1 MNLTDRIIA
10 EIDKGLKFS
19 LHNYQKETR
28 EYPASNIEDNNL
40 NEISRNHS
48 ANLMRVNHAGEVAAQ
63 GLYRGQALTAK
74 LEGTKERM
82 DQAALEE
89 LDHLSWCNKR
99 LEELN
104 DKPSALNPLWYGL
117 SFGMGAIA
125 GAAGDKWSLGFVHET
140 EEQVVIHL
148 KGHLDKLSSEDK
160 KTVAIL
166 EQMSAD
172 EAKHSQEALDSGAEN
187 LPEGV
192 KKLMSI
198 VAKVMTKSSYY
209 V

>member
-1 MNLTDRIIA
+1 MNFVDQIIS
-10 EIDKGLKFS
+10 EIDKGMKFS
-19 LHNYQKETR
+19 LDNYQKENR
-28 EYPASNIEDNNL
+28 QYPASKIPEDDLSEFDRNN
-40 NEISRNHS
+40 S
-48 ANLMRVNHAGEVAAQ
+48 ANLMRVNHSGEVAAQ
-63 GLYRGQALTAK
+63 GLYRGQALTAR
-74 LEGTKERM
+74 LEGTREKM
-82 DQAALEE
+82 DHAALEE

-104 DKPSALNPLWYGL
+104 DKPSLLNPVWYGL

-148 KGHLDKLSSEDK
+148 EEHLEKLTNNDK
-160 KTVAIL
+160 KTIAIL
-166 EQMSAD
+166 EQMRID
-172 EAKHSQEALDSGAEN
+172 EAQHSEEAIESGAEI

-192 KKLMSI
+192 KKIMSLI
-198 VAKVMTKSSYY
+198 AKVMTKSSYY

>member
-1 MNLTDRIIA
+1 MNLTDQIIA

-28 EYPASNIEDNNL
+28 KYPASNIEDNNL

-74 LEGTKERM
+74 LEGTKEKM

-104 DKPSALNPLWYGL
+104 DKPSVLNPLWYGL

-140 EEQVVIHL
+140 EKQVVIHL
-148 KGHLDKLSSEDK
+148 KGHLDKLSNEDK

-192 KKLMSI
+192 KKLMAI
-198 VAKVMTKSSYY
+198 IAKVMTKSSYY

>member
-1 MNLTDRIIA
+1 MNFVDQIIS
-10 EIDKGLKFS
+10 EIDKGIKFS
-19 LHNYQKETR
+19 LDNYQKENR
-28 EYPASNIEDNNL
+28 RYPASNIQEDNL
-40 NEISRNHS
+40 NEFDRNNS
-48 ANLMRVNHAGEVAAQ
+48 ANLMRVNHSGEVAAQ
-63 GLYRGQALTAK
+63 GLYRGQALTAR
-74 LEGTKERM
+74 LEGTREKM
-82 DQAALEE
+82 DHAALEE

-104 DKPSALNPLWYGL
+104 DKPSLLNPLWYGL

-148 KGHLDKLSSEDK
+148 EEHLEKLTNNDK
-160 KTVAIL
+160 KTIAIL
-166 EQMSAD
+166 EQMRID
-172 EAKHSQEALDSGAEN
+172 EAQHSEEAIESGAEI

-192 KKLMSI
+192 KKIMSLI
-198 VAKVMTKSSYY
+198 AKVMTKSSYY

>member
-1 MNLTDRIIA
+1 MNFVDQIIS
-10 EIDKGLKFS
+10 EIDKGIKFS
-19 LHNYQKETR
+19 LDNYQKENR
-28 EYPASNIEDNNL
+28 QYPASKIPEDDLSEFDRNN
-40 NEISRNHS
+40 S
-48 ANLMRVNHAGEVAAQ
+48 ANLMRVNHSGEVAAQ
-63 GLYRGQALTAK
+63 GLYRGQALTAR
-74 LEGTKERM
+74 LEGTREKM
-82 DQAALEE
+82 DHAALEE

-104 DKPSALNPLWYGL
+104 DKPSLLNPLWYGL

-148 KGHLDKLSSEDK
+148 EEHLEKLSNKDK
-160 KTVAIL
+160 KTIAIL
-166 EQMSAD
+166 EQMRID
-172 EAKHSQEALDSGAEN
+172 EAQHSEEAIESGAEI

-192 KKLMSI
+192 KKIMSLI
-198 VAKVMTKSSYY
+198 AKVMTKSSYY

>member
-1 MNLTDRIIA
+1 MNLTDQIIA

-28 EYPASNIEDNNL
+28 KYPASNIEDNNL

-74 LEGTKERM
+74 LEGTKEKM

-104 DKPSALNPLWYGL
+104 DKPSVLNPLWYGL

-148 KGHLDKLSSEDK
+148 KGHLDKLSNEDK

-172 EAKHSQEALDSGAEN
+172 EAKHSQEALDSGAET

-192 KKLMSI
+192 KKLMAI

>member
-1 MNLTDRIIA
+1 MNLTDQIIA

-19 LHNYQKETR
+19 LQNYQKETR
-28 EYPASNIEDNNL
+28 KYPASNIEDNNL

-74 LEGTKERM
+74 LEGTKEKM

-104 DKPSALNPLWYGL
+104 DKPSVLNPLWYGL

-192 KKLMSI
+192 KKLMAI

>member
-1 MNLTDRIIA
+1 MNFVDQIIS
-10 EIDKGLKFS
+10 EIDKGIKFS
-19 LHNYQKETR
+19 LDNYQKENR
-28 EYPASNIEDNNL
+28 QYPASKIPEDDLSELDRNN
-40 NEISRNHS
+40 S
-48 ANLMRVNHAGEVAAQ
+48 ANLMRVNHSGEVAAQ
-63 GLYRGQALTAK
+63 GLYRGQALTAR
-74 LEGTKERM
+74 LEGTREKM
-82 DQAALEE
+82 DHAALEE

-104 DKPSALNPLWYGL
+104 DKPSLLNPLWYGL

-148 KGHLDKLSSEDK
+148 EEHLEKLTNNDK
-160 KTVAIL
+160 KTIAIL
-166 EQMSAD
+166 EQMRID
-172 EAKHSQEALDSGAEN
+172 EAQHSEEAIESGAEI

-192 KKLMSI
+192 KKIMSLI
-198 VAKVMTKSSYY
+198 AKVMTKSSYY

>member
-1 MNLTDRIIA
+1 MNLTDQIIA

-104 DKPSALNPLWYGL
+104 DKPSVLNPLWYGL

-192 KKLMSI
+192 KKLMAI

>member
-1 MNLTDRIIA
+1 MNLTDQIIA

-28 EYPASNIEDNNL
+28 KYPASNIEDINL

-74 LEGTKERM
+74 LEGTKEKM

-104 DKPSALNPLWYGL
+104 DKPSVLNPLWYGL

-148 KGHLDKLSSEDK
+148 KGHLDKLSNEDK

>member
-1 MNLTDRIIA
+1 MNLTDQIIA

>member
-1 MNLTDRIIA
+1 MNFVDQIIS
-10 EIDKGLKFS
+10 EIDKGIKFS
-19 LHNYQKETR
+19 LDNYQKENR
-28 EYPASNIEDNNL
+28 RYPASNIQEDDL
-40 NEISRNHS
+40 NEFDKNNS
-48 ANLMRVNHAGEVAAQ
+48 ANLMRVNHSGEVAAQ
-63 GLYRGQALTAK
+63 GLYRGQALTAR
-74 LEGTKERM
+74 LEGTREKM
-82 DQAALEE
+82 DHAALEE

-104 DKPSALNPLWYGL
+104 DKPSLLNPLWYGL

-148 KGHLDKLSSEDK
+148 EEHLEKLSSEDK
-160 KTVAIL
+160 KTIAIL
-166 EQMSAD
+166 EQMRID
-172 EAKHSQEALDSGAEN
+172 EAQHSEEAFESGAEI

-192 KKLMSI
+192 KKIMSLI
-198 VAKVMTKSSYY
+198 AKVMTKSSYY

>member
-1 MNLTDRIIA
+1 MNLTDQIIA

-19 LHNYQKETR
+19 LQNYQKETR
-28 EYPASNIEDNNL
+28 KYPASNIEDNNL

-74 LEGTKERM
+74 LEGTKEKM

-104 DKPSALNPLWYGL
+104 DKPSVLNPLWYGL

-140 EEQVVIHL
+140 EKQVVIHL
-148 KGHLDKLSSEDK
+148 KGHLDKLSNEDK

-192 KKLMSI
+192 KKLMAI
-198 VAKVMTKSSYY
+198 IAKVMTKSSYY

>member
-1 MNLTDRIIA
+1 MNFVDQIIS
-10 EIDKGLKFS
+10 EIDKGIKFS
-19 LHNYQKETR
+19 LDNYQKENR
-28 EYPASNIEDNNL
+28 QYPASRIPEDDLSEFDRNN
-40 NEISRNHS
+40 S
-48 ANLMRVNHAGEVAAQ
+48 ANLMRVNHSGEVAAQ
-63 GLYRGQALTAK
+63 GLYRGQALTAR
-74 LEGTKERM
+74 LEGTREKM
-82 DQAALEE
+82 DHAALEE

-104 DKPSALNPLWYGL
+104 DKPSLLNPFWYGL

-148 KGHLDKLSSEDK
+148 EEHLEKLSNKDE
-160 KTVAIL
+160 KTIAIL
-166 EQMSAD
+166 EQMRID
-172 EAKHSQEALDSGAEN
+172 EAQHSEEALESGAEI

-192 KKLMSI
+192 KKIMSLI
-198 VAKVMTKSSYY
+198 AKVMTKSSYY